1 MSHELELR
9 TDGTAK
15 FAYSDREIPWHRL
28 GKPMTGLQ
36 TAEAMLE
43 AAEAD
48 YDVVLARVA
57 ACDDN
62 GYPLYN
68 PDGTP
73 VLVEDSRATLRQNP
87 DGTFDGLATVGT
99 RYVVQQNR
107 DCLQYALDIVGAAS
121 GDAIVDTC
129 GVLHGGR
136 QFFACIDMG
145 GLIID
150 PTGINDKL
158 ERYLLVHTGH
168 DGKIAMTYANTAIR
182 SVCNNTVTLGK
193 HKARAVFTAKHT
205 RNASNAIEH
214 AQEVLGISTA
224 WADSFKETANK
235 MLATPMHSG
244 TRQFDGLIN
253 TVLPIKSTETDKQ
266 KANRLDT
273 GRVIRRLFTSDRN
286 AGGYGYNAWSAYNS
300 VVEYFDHTR
309 EAESKDRALAS
320 MSHNSW
326 VASKKQDAEDYLL
339 SLS

>member
-15 FAYSDREIPWHRL
+15 FAYSNREIPWHRL

-62 GYPLYN
+62 GFPLYN

-73 VLVEDSRATLRQNP
+73 VLVDDSRATLRQNP

-107 DCLQYALDIVGAAS
+107 DCLQYALDIVGASA
-121 GDAIVDTC
+121 GDAVVDTC

-150 PTGINDKL
+150 PSGINDKL

-168 DGKIAMTYANTAIR
+168 DGKVAMTYANTAIR

-193 HKARAVFTAKHT
+193 RTAKSVFTAKHT
-205 RNASNAIEH
+205 RNASNALEQ
-214 AQEVLGISTA
+214 AKEVLGLSTV
-224 WADSFKETANK
+224 WADSFKETANRL
-235 MLATPMHSG
+235 LATPMHSG
-244 TRQFDGLIN
+244 TRTFDGLIN
-253 TVLPIKSTETDKQ
+253 TVLPIKATESEKQ
-266 KANRLDT
+266 KSNRMDT
-273 GRVIRRLFTSDRN
+273 GRVIRRLFTSDLN

-309 EAESKDRALAS
+309 DAESKDRALAS